1 MEVFEDAKFAW
12 ALQNHV
18 VGGLQVLLGE
28 PKNRNA
34 QSFLC
39 SQNVKPLSANCFKAS
54 LNAEIQLVN
63 HSI

>member
-1 MEVFEDAKFAW
+1 MEILEDAKFAW
-12 ALQNHV
+12 VLQNHV
-18 VGGLQVLLGE
+18 VGGLQLLLSE

-34 QSFLC
+34 QNFLC
-39 SQNVKPLSANCFKAS
+39 SQNVKSLSTNCLKAS